1 MDPPLPQRKNPPLQK
16 NGKKA
21 VAVISPVFFFPT
33 QKDQNFRPDLQE
45 SERDKGNSLP
55 SECFSCERICRFPI
69 EML

>member
-33 QKDQNFRPDLQE
+33 QKGQNFRPDLRE
-45 SERDKGNSLP
+45 AH
-55 SECFSCERICRFPI
+55 
-69 EML
+69 